1 MTRVAILEI
10 RPECRS
16 GGKWKTLCALAG
28 LLSAITPAGTAGAQ
42 PVQTHLATLADAQ
55 AVIDVGEVKI
65 NPAGDLVAIEAGG
78 QIHILRLGAHPTE
91 VRKLDGHSPSWAPDG
106 QSLAYY
112 AREGPYEQIFVW
124 RKSTNSGFPVTSFAN
139 GVTAAP
145 LLVLSADPELGWSP
159 DCSKIAFVSRI
170 IGPPLSEKERTPA
183 LTILDKNSSSMAHWD
198 EVFRHERWETG
209 VPDGVSNATL
219 AVAKYPERGLN
230 QLFVVDLKSRAVRNL
245 TPAGRQYFSPSWSP
259 DGKIIAAISD
269 ESRAVEYPGPSS
281 TKLALINVMSGTAE
295 LISPPRERAG
305 PPQWSPDGKALLLL
319 STDRLIGQGYLD
331 LYDPSADHWSTVP
344 APKGYNPVYAIW
356 GPNPRHIIVE
366 IGDHFADTLWKVDV
380 ATGLARQMKT
390 AGLVLSHYDVDR
402 FGKAVVAAQNATTKG
417 RIYSVTDDAPPQLV
431 HDFNPQLANIRFGRQ
446 LRLNWTNVAGEK
458 LDGILILPPDY
469 RPGRRYPMVV
479 DVYPTPGRDRLNLFA
494 IPRMMGQIEAAKG
507 YVVFIPGPRAPHT
520 PSSMAREP
528 AFYEKARG
536 AKGISIL
543 VDDFKSGIKYVESL
557 GYSEPGNFCIYGAS
571 NGGYAANFLIT
582 EISGIRCAIIHE
594 GSSDAIA
601 MHNWFPADG
610 WADEITGVDFY
621 THFDDYVKMSPLF
634 RMNNVNTSVLLIY
647 GGASSPTWPMEMI
660 AEFKALR
667 DLGKDVTLLRY
678 NKEGHA
684 FTTPFGQGDSLIRI
698 HHFLDRH
705 LQ

>member
-1 MTRVAILEI
+1 MAQVANAAM
-10 RPECRS
+10 RPGLRRQ
-16 GGKWKTLCALAG
+16 GGRKARRALTALALSF
-28 LLSAITPAGTAGAQ
+28 LLAGTVGAE
-42 PVQTHLATLADAQ
+42 PPKTHLATLADARTI
-55 AVIDVGEVKI
+55 VDVGEVKLG
-65 NPAGDLVAIEAGG
+65 PDGDLVAIEAGG
-78 QIHILRLGAHPTE
+78 QIHILRLGTDLTE
-91 VRKLDGHSPSWAPDG
+91 LRKLDGHSPSWAPDG

-112 AREGPYEQIFVW
+112 SSEGPYEQVFVW
-124 RKSTNSGFPVTSFAN
+124 RKSTNSGVPVTSFGH
-139 GVTAAP
+139 GVTPAP
-145 LLVLSADPELGWSP
+145 LLVLSAEPELSWSP
-159 DCSKIAFVSRI
+159 DSSKIAFVSRI
-170 IGPPLSEKERTPA
+170 IGPPLSEKERAPA
-183 LTILDKNSSSMAHWD
+183 LTILDKNSSAMAHWD

-230 QLFVVDLKSRAVRNL
+230 QLFVVDLKSRAIRNL
-245 TPAGRQYFSPSWSP
+245 TPAGRQYFAPAWSP

-269 ESRAVEYPGPSS
+269 DSRAVEYPGPSS
-281 TKLALINVMSGTAE
+281 TKLALINATSGTAE
-295 LISPPRERAG
+295 LVSPPRKRAG

-331 LYDPSADHWSTVP
+331 LYDFSAQRWSTIP

-356 GPNPRHIIVE
+356 GPNPRHIVVQ
-366 IGDHFADTLWKVDV
+366 IGDHFADTLWNVDI
-380 ATGLARQMKT
+380 ATGLARQMKS

-417 RIYSVTDDAPPQLV
+417 RIYSVTEDAPPRLI

-446 LRLNWTNVAGEK
+446 LRLNWTNLAGER

-469 RPGRRYPMVV
+469 EPGRRYPMVV

-557 GYSEPGNFCIYGAS
+557 GYSEPGNFCLYGAS

-594 GSSDAIA
+594 GSSDDIA
-601 MHNWFPADG
+601 MHNWFPANG

-621 THFDDYVKMSPLF
+621 SHFDDYVKMSPLF
-634 RMNNVNTSVLLIY
+634 RMNKVNTSVLLIY

-678 NKEGHA
+678 NEEGHA
-684 FTTPFGQGDSLIRI
+684 FTTPFGQDDSLMRI